1 MLPSRAI
8 LRFLARSGIPRHVL
22 PSGAPVVEIPRHAF
36 WTPAFNIPDGQTMRT
51 HITAETLLSVES
63 FHVATGRKNAYS
75 IEETTSIHVRF
86 VVLLKRGTQTRLKD
100 GRHLR

>member
-1 MLPSRAI
+1 
-8 LRFLARSGIPRHVL
+8 
-22 PSGAPVVEIPRHAF
+22 
-36 WTPAFNIPDGQTMRT
+36 MRT
-51 HITAETLLSVES
+51 HITAETLFSVES

-100 GRHLR
+100 GRHVRRSARLIVFRLPRALFQFEQFTNFPHSIQQHV